1 MKAVRKGPATPRAVA
16 SSFGDATNQLG
27 ALVAQ
32 TVDQKPQIALAGA
45 LAAGFV
51 VGGGLISPL
60 GLRLATT
67 ALRATLGNVVTMA
80 ALDMVRRELID
91 GGSRGNSGS
100 NTSRAK

>member
-1 MKAVRKGPATPRAVA
+1 MKAGRKGRSTQRAAA
-16 SSFGDATNQLG
+16 SSFGDAANQLG

-32 TVDQKPQIALAGA
+32 TVEQKPQVALAGA

-67 ALRATLGNVVTMA
+67 TLRATLGNVVTMA
-80 ALDMVRRELID
+80 ALDVVRRELID
-91 GGSRGNSGS
+91 GGSRGNSG
-100 NTSRAK
+100 NTRRTQ

>member
-1 MKAVRKGPATPRAVA
+1 MKAVRKGSASPRAVA
-16 SSFGDATNQLG
+16 SSFEDAANQLG

-32 TVDQKPQIALAGA
+32 TVDQKPQVALAGA

-67 ALRATLGNVVTMA
+67 TLRAALGNVVTMA
-80 ALDMVRRELID
+80 ALDVVRRELLD
-91 GGSRGNSGS
+91 GGSRGNSR
-100 NTSRAK
+100 NTRRAQ